1 MKCSLI
7 IILLTSFQSIAFTG
21 TAQDLISMRV
31 NNKSFSQVLKTIEA
45 KYSYRFVYSD
55 SVALSRY
62 KVNLDVKDASIEKVM
77 SQLLDNTGF
86 TYKKSTKT
94 L

>member
-1 MKCSLI
+1 MKKNDRLAMRGERYCLIKYLLLMKCSLI

-55 SVALSRY
+55 S
-62 KVNLDVKDASIEKVM
+62 
-77 SQLLDNTGF
+77 
-86 TYKKSTKT
+86 
-94 L
+94 